1 MNVVNKERELQDQLE
16 DKDDEIERLKPKLI
30 SQAKEQEELGE
41 NSGEIEETREANVN
55 LKTQLEEAK
64 RIEEALKKQFDE
76 KDKSCQNL
84 EMEVVYLKKKVEK

>member
-55 LKTQLEEAK
+55 LKIQLEEAK
-64 RIEEALKKQFDE
+64 RKEEVLK
-76 KDKSCQNL
+76 N
-84 EMEVVYLKKKVEK
+84 